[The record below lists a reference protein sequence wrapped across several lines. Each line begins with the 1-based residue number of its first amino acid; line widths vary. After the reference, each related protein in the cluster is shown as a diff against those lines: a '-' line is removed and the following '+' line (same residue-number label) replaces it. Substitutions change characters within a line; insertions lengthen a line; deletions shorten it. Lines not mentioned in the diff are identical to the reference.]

1 MLTPTF
7 PIVPEP
13 IDPQTALN
21 NSATDSID
29 LVNSYIA
36 ACPENITEQQRRD
49 DIKRNC
55 EHLTT
60 LIKQNILLP
69 NNLTAARLAI
79 SSGEGWLQTRL
90 D

>member
-1 MLTPTF
+1 MLTPTL

-21 NSATDSID
+21 NSAVDSIN
-29 LVNSYIA
+29 LINSYVA
-36 ACPENITEQQRRD
+36 ALPENITEQQRRD

-55 EHLTT
+55 EHLTF

-69 NNLTAARLAI
+69 NNLSAARLTV